1 MGMAGRRGIRERLD
15 GVDRWAVKD
24 VKPGPVTWKQRVRGG
39 AMGAV
44 AVLALMTVIRLV
56 LP

>member
-1 MGMAGRRGIRERLD
+1 MAERRGIRERLD

-24 VKPGPVTWKQRVRGG
+24 VKPGPVTWKQRLRGG

-44 AVLALMTVIRLV
+44 AALALMTVIRL
-56 LP
+56 LLH